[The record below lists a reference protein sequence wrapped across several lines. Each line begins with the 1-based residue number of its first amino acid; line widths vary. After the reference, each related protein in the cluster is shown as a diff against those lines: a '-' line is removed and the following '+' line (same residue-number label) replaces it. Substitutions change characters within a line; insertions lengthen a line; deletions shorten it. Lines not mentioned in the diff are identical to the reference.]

1 MAVTPGQT
9 IKLSAVGSIDPD
21 GTPLSY
27 DWIAYPEAGTY
38 PGKVSIQNANT
49 QEAQISIPKELGS
62 DSIHILLTVRDTGI
76 PSLAR
81 YRRVVLAT
89 K

>member
-9 IKLSAVGSIDPD
+9 LKLSALGSMDPD
-21 GTPLSY
+21 GTALSY

-49 QEAQISIPKELGS
+49 QEAEIFIPKELGS
-62 DSIHILLTVRDTGI
+62 DSIHILLTVRDSGI
-76 PSLAR
+76 PTLAR
-81 YRRVVLAT
+81 YRRVIFAA